1 MLALVLLGLLFPAAR
16 AASVLSGSCDACGPD
31 AACYAGTCRTASV
44 IAQMAFSVEKPCSSK
59 TDCEEVSLLLL
70 HCLSLPSLNHLKI
83 IAESSQNR
91 TLGLPYL
98 K

>member
-1 MLALVLLGLLFPAAR
+1 MLALVLLCLLVPAAR

-44 IAQMAFSVEKPCSSK
+44 IAQMAFSVEKPCTSK

-70 HCLSLPSLNHLKI
+70 H
-83 IAESSQNR
+83 
-91 TLGLPYL
+91 
-98 K
+98 